1 MNRLTIALIA
11 SALSATAAAGP
22 WNPLDAL
29 ESPAAKA
36 KQQMV
41 QETAV
46 YPQEGATSGIAANK
60 MRLQRDT
67 PPVLATM
74 QEKQD
79 AVAATAVYPQE
90 GATSGKQAVKMRE
103 QRGMPHPLATMRDK
117 QEAVDSVT
125 KANAGG

>member
-11 SALSATAAAGP
+11 SALSATAAACP

-46 YPQEGATSGIAANK
+46 YPQEGATSGIAANE
-60 MRLQRDT
+60 MMLQRDT

-79 AVAATAVYPQE
+79 AVAASAVYPQE
-90 GATSGKQAVKMRE
+90 GATSGEQAVKLRE
-103 QRGMPHPLATMRDK
+103 QRDMPHPLATMRDM

-125 KANAGG
+125 KANAGS